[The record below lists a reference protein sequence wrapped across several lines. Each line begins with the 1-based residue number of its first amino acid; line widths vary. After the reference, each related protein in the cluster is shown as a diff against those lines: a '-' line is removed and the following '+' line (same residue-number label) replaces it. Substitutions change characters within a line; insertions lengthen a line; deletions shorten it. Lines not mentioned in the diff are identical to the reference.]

1 MLQLKS
7 SKTNPSKDKE
17 NQLKGTYTPLLL
29 LSPTT
34 RPRTRQ
40 KPSGWRR
47 HSDNPFSPS
56 SSKTAATT
64 NTIAD
69 HILLAANLPLLFPS
83 AESSEDVAII
93 LSDVDELRK
102 KRKKSA
108 AAGTSEEGNM
118 LGRSRQRSRSM
129 ERVSKI

>member
-1 MLQLKS
+1 MLQLNS

-29 LSPTT
+29 LSPT
-34 RPRTRQ
+34 TRQ

-83 AESSEDVAII
+83 AAESSEDVAII

>member
-7 SKTNPSKDKE
+7 SKANPSKDKE

-34 RPRTRQ
+34 RQ
-40 KPSGWRR
+40 KRGWRR

>member
-7 SKTNPSKDKE
+7 SKANPSKDKE

-29 LSPTT
+29 LSPT
-34 RPRTRQ
+34 TRQ

-83 AESSEDVAII
+83 AESSEDVTII

>member
-1 MLQLKS
+1 MLQLNS

-29 LSPTT
+29 LSPT
-34 RPRTRQ
+34 TRQ

-69 HILLAANLPLLFPS
+69 HVLLAANLPLLFPS
-83 AESSEDVAII
+83 AAESSEDVAII

>member
-1 MLQLKS
+1 MLQLNS

-29 LSPTT
+29 LSPT
-34 RPRTRQ
+34 TRQ

-83 AESSEDVAII
+83 AAESSEDVAII

-108 AAGTSEEGNM
+108 AAGTSQEGNM